1 MSPDALKRENTFF
14 PTETRWRLA
23 VLFAIF
29 VAIAS
34 AVYARITV
42 TLYRNA
48 SEDNLRAFSEKQVLQ
63 TRFAADVLEAR
74 LYAVIHECEILA
86 SYTIPFFVRG
96 RASPEDLRDRM
107 NVSSRT
113 HPGVSSLLYA
123 GLSGESL
130 HVCDSTHRGER
141 LTEIARDRI
150 ALYGGRNMPSGQRV
164 PFVPPISASTET
176 QFIVMLFPVF
186 SGADLIGTL
195 AAVYDLRDTIDDVI
209 SAMRFG
215 AYGTAFL
222 TDGYGTILYHQLPE
236 LIGRNVFSG
245 EFIED
250 EDYMTFNRRQLTEM
264 QGTGSYRARFRIG
277 EAGETLSRKIAAWN
291 SVPLGNVN
299 LTVTMSTFIEEI
311 EAPNRT
317 MRIRL
322 QLTGTLFILLL
333 LAMSFLFFR
342 RLSDHRI
349 RENEIRL
356 RLSMEAAG
364 DSFWDWNIRTGR
376 VFFSENFG
384 TMFGFAPGEI
394 TPDFDAWLGRIH
406 PDDLPVVKVAL
417 RNHYADG
424 ALFVSEYRVRNAG
437 GRWQWVLARG
447 EVVER
452 DRKGTPLRMI
462 GTNSNVDMRR
472 KMEEELRDKS
482 RELELYSLRQRV
494 LFHTFSQFGRCADSS
509 ELYAILEES
518 LREVFDYRG
527 LILVLHTARRGE
539 RFDVYDSGKR
549 SETYEQEHFLREG
562 LGIVGRAFREKRIER
577 VGDVTVDPD
586 YVPHDPG
593 VRSMLVVPVSSREFP
608 WGIVA
613 LDSGL
618 EDAFGVRDE
627 ELLSIVASYIAL
639 HLDERDARDL
649 LGRKAIQLQSLH
661 ELVQLVMTERNNE
674 DMARDV
680 TAALVKDFG
689 FRYASMLSAAS
700 GRDAAPTEAG
710 RAGTPEDGTLRMEAF
725 DSRSEAMRSNAN
737 GEKHSLA
744 IPISL
749 GEQFYGVLSVARD
762 EGMSDDDIKL
772 SFILADHISGF
783 WALNEF
789 ILARQKEAWEDPLTG
804 VWNRRYMIRKLEE
817 EDRRMNRYGGHAGV
831 AIVDLGNFKRVND
844 LLGHAAGDDV
854 LVRVARILVGTL
866 RDTDFVGRYG
876 GDEFIV
882 CFPDSALHQCR
893 KGLERAAKAV
903 SELAIPGDAAFRVF
917 ADYGIACRP
926 EDGDSL
932 MTLIN
937 IADERMYAFKSAR
950 KRENGLSDD
959 DSKR

>member
-1 MSPDALKRENTFF
+1 MSPDALKREEAFF

-23 VLFAIF
+23 VFFAIL
-29 VAIAS
+29 VAFS
-34 AVYARITV
+34 SVVYARIMV

-48 SEDNLRAFSEKQVLQ
+48 SEENLRAFSEKQVLQ
-63 TRFAADVLEAR
+63 TRFAANVLDAR
-74 LYAVIHECEILA
+74 LYAVVHECEILS
-86 SYTIPFFVRG
+86 SYTIPYFVERRG
-96 RASPEDLRDRM
+96 SFEDLRNRM
-107 NVSSRT
+107 NISGRT
-113 HPGVSSLLYA
+113 HPGVSSLLYVGLA
-123 GLSGESL
+123 GDSL
-130 HVCDSTHRGER
+130 HICDSTRRGER
-141 LTEIARDRI
+141 LTEIARERI
-150 ALYGGRNMPSGQRV
+150 AMYGGRNMLPGQPV
-164 PFVPPISASTET
+164 PFVPPVFASADT

-186 SGADLIGTL
+186 SDAGLLGTL
-195 AAVYDLRDTIDDVI
+195 AAVFDLHDTIDDVI

-222 TDGYGTILYHQLPE
+222 TDGYGTVLYHPLPD

-245 EFIED
+245 SFIED
-250 EDYMTFNRRQLTEM
+250 EDYLTFNRRQLTEK
-264 QGTGSYRARFRIG
+264 QGTGSYKAVIRRG
-277 EAGETLSRKIAAWN
+277 EAGESLSRKIAAWN
-291 SVPLGNVN
+291 SVRLGNVS
-299 LTVTMSTFIEEI
+299 LTVTMSTFVEEI
-311 EAPNRT
+311 EAPMRT

-333 LAMSFLFFR
+333 LTMSFLFFR
-342 RLSDHRI
+342 RMSDHRI

-364 DSFWDWNIRTGR
+364 DSFWDWNVRTGK

-384 TMFGFAPGEI
+384 PMFGFAPGEI
-394 TPDFDAWLGRIH
+394 KPDFDAWLGRVH
-406 PDDLPVVKVAL
+406 PDDLPVVKDAL
-417 RNHYADG
+417 RLHFADG
-424 ALFVSEYRVRNAG
+424 SLFVSEYRVRNAR

-452 DRKGTPLRMI
+452 DRKGNPVRMI
-462 GTNSNVDMRR
+462 GTNSDVDGRR

-482 RELELYSLRQRV
+482 RELELYSVRQRV
-494 LFHTFSQFGRCADSS
+494 LFRTFSQFGRCTDSA
-509 ELYAILEES
+509 ELYAIIEES

-527 LILVLHTARRGE
+527 LLLVIRSSRRGE
-539 RFDVYDSGKR
+539 SFDVYDSGKR
-549 SETYEQEHFLREG
+549 SEAYAQENFLREG

-577 VGDVTVDPD
+577 VGDVANDPD
-586 YVPHDPG
+586 YVPHDPDI
-593 VRSMLVVPVSSREFP
+593 RSMLVVPVSSRDFS

-613 LDSGL
+613 LDSER

-649 LGRKAIQLQSLH
+649 LGRKAVQLQLLH
-661 ELVQLVMTERNNE
+661 ELVQLVMTERSNE

-680 TAALVKDFG
+680 TTALVKDFG
-689 FRYASMLSAAS
+689 FRYASMLPAAS

-710 RAGTPEDGTLRMEAF
+710 RAETPDRSLRMEAF
-725 DSRSEAMRSNAN
+725 DSRSEATRANAN
-737 GEKHSLA
+737 GERTGVA
-744 IPISL
+744 IPVAL

-762 EGMSDDDIKL
+762 EGMSDDDIRL
-772 SFILADHISGF
+772 FVLLADHISGF

-817 EDRRMNRYGGHAGV
+817 EDRRMNRYGGRAGV

-854 LVRVARILVGTL
+854 LVSVARILLKTL

-882 CFPDSALHQCR
+882 CFPDSTLHQCR
-893 KGLERAAKAV
+893 TGLERAAKAV
-903 SELAIPGDAAFRVF
+903 SELAIPGDADFRVF
-917 ADYGIACRP
+917 ADYGVACRP
-926 EDGDSL
+926 EDGGSL
-932 MTLIN
+932 MALVN
-937 IADERMYAFKSAR
+937 IADERMYAFKNAR